1 MPVLESLKKNSGYD
15 GAVFVDKVMMSETAT
30 SVQKPDNE
38 RIVGSYQNVEA
49 TNWKAIRPMVTA
61 DLLNEAKDVAVRIKT
76 VDGVD
81 YGLVAVPLLD
91 FKGKRIGA
99 VVAIKSFEDYQSL
112 QTSALVRA
120 MGFAFLQA
128 LLLSGAM
135 LILINVLFIH
145 PQIAAASAAGEKKNS

>member
-1 MPVLESLKKNSGYD
+1 
-15 GAVFVDKVMMSETAT
+15 
-30 SVQKPDNE
+30 
-38 RIVGSYQNVEA
+38 
-49 TNWKAIRPMVTA
+49 MVSA

-99 VVAIKSFEDYQSL
+99 VVALKSFEDYQSL
-112 QTSALVRA
+112 QMSALVRA
-120 MGFAFLQA
+120 IGFAFLQA
-128 LLLSGAM
+128 VLLSGVM

-145 PQIAAASAAGEKKNS
+145 PRLTAANAATEKKNS